1 MVVHRV
7 MVGMETTAG
16 GAAGQGR
23 RPEGMPLGIS
33 SGRGHR
39 PAVIDGRGIRP
50 SVARGAT
57 V

>member
-1 MVVHRV
+1 MVVHRM